1 MSFPWVYGCELG
13 LLRGALLQLFKL
25 GSKLFELRPAETG
38 SHLVR
43 LQHEVEV
50 ADFCQELALLR
61 GDLIGDHCL
70 SPSLV
75 LSPLTSALSS
85 FTSASSS
92 WYFR

>member
-61 GDLIGDHCL
+61 GDLVGYHL
-70 SPSLV
+70 SPPSL
-75 LSPLTSALSS
+75 ALSS

-92 WYFR
+92 WCFR